1 MKRFLLSI
9 CLLILGTLLCAC
21 ASSAVKKPEPKN
33 TDQSADSHALD
44 TPLHIADYFPAWPNT
59 FYIYQGHGNEYAS
72 YEAYIDYAQGDRFQQ
87 RVNTGGTTVVRV
99 IEISKDQTII
109 MFSLGEAQY
118 RQNMLDV
125 SGAEAD
131 ILLKAPLK
139 TGTAWLL
146 SDARIR
152 TITDVSAQVETPM
165 GPFNAIEVTTEGPYG
180 KSIDYYAKDIGL
192 VKTVYVSEGEPV
204 TSVLARVDK
213 DVPMIQTVRFYYPNI
228 EDGRLYYVD
237 KDISFYTN
245 DITRKVLAETYK
257 EPPPEPLGRVF
268 SPGTKI
274 NSLYLNQDGMVYID
288 LNKAFQKEMNAGAA
302 YEAMIIQSVANT
314 FGHYYGANRV
324 VLTVDGKP
332 YESGH
337 LAFQP
342 GEYITVSDENTAPAE
357 SITP

>member
-1 MKRFLLSI
+1 M
-9 CLLILGTLLCAC
+9 LGALLCAC
-21 ASSAVKKPEPKN
+21 AASAVKQPEPEN
-33 TDQSADSHALD
+33 TAQSADSHAPD
-44 TPLHIADYFPAWPNT
+44 SSMQIADYFPAWQNT
-59 FYIYQGHGNEYAS
+59 FYVYQGQGNEYAS
-72 YEAYIDYAQGDRFQQ
+72 YEAYIDYAQDDRFQQ

-99 IEISKDQTII
+99 LRVSKDQTVI

-125 SGAEAD
+125 SGAEPD
-131 ILLKAPLK
+131 MLLKAPLK
-139 TGTAWLL
+139 TGAAWLL

-152 TITDVSAQVETPM
+152 TITNVDAQVETPM
-165 GPFNAIEVTTEGPYG
+165 GFFNAIEVTTEGPYG
-180 KSIDYYAKDIGL
+180 KAIDYYAKDIGL
-192 VKTVYVSEGEPV
+192 VKTVYASEGEPV
-204 TSVLARVDK
+204 TSVLARVEK
-213 DVPMIQTVRFYYPNI
+213 EVPMVQTVRFYYPNI

-237 KDISFYTN
+237 RDISFYTN
-245 DITRKVLAETYK
+245 DITRKVLAEAYK
-257 EPPPEPLGRVF
+257 ELPTEPLGRVF
-268 SPGTKI
+268 SPGTQI

-357 SITP
+357 ILSP